1 MVGGSKSSFG
11 RIQYFYLSRRSL
23 PDSLSIVN
31 QKTILRKR
39 DRLAA
44 SLPDA
49 SDVLRGSLLQRIIR
63 HRSGC
68 AKCDRGEG
76 HPVAVLAV
84 GYPGRRIRQIC
95 LRKEQIAEVRQYAK
109 DLKYPPGS
117 LVYSGTNEDDFLYCL
132 PNNKD
137 ISVCR
142 EMAKNMGFPKLEVG
156 LSAMSKDDLAD
167 SLAYN
172 SLMVQKL

>member
-1 MVGGSKSSFG
+1 VVGGSKSSFG

-95 LRKEQIAEVRQYAK
+95 LRKEQIAEVR
-109 DLKYPPGS
+109 
-117 LVYSGTNEDDFLYCL
+117 
-132 PNNKD
+132 
-137 ISVCR
+137 R
-142 EMAKNMGFPKLEVG
+142 
-156 LSAMSKDDLAD
+156 
-167 SLAYN
+167 SLAKY
-172 SLMVQKL
+172 QKLKAAIEQICEINLELLRGDLGEEEGKGSK

>member
-95 LRKEQIAEVRQYAK
+95 LRKEQIAEVR
-109 DLKYPPGS
+109 
-117 LVYSGTNEDDFLYCL
+117 
-132 PNNKD
+132 
-137 ISVCR
+137 R
-142 EMAKNMGFPKLEVG
+142 
-156 LSAMSKDDLAD
+156 
-167 SLAYN
+167 SLAKY
-172 SLMVQKL
+172 QKLKAAIEQICEINLELLRGDLGEEEGKGSK